1 MYIFFNAKFKKS
13 FFNIIISTYQ
23 DFYFENSINKLVNL
37 VNKYKLITKHEFKS
51 EIDNSF
57 EEFGKQC
64 VISVQKLKILL
75 VIFYFK

>member
-1 MYIFFNAKFKKS
+1 MQNLKS

-64 VISVQKLKILL
+64 VYKCTKVKNFISNFL
-75 VIFYFK
+75 F